1 MSYCDIDDKPTFY
14 KERWH
19 KAKSTHKCC
28 ECGHIIQ
35 PGETYHRVNGMW
47 EGFIGEYKTCEPCA
61 DLYAA
66 LPCVMHGD
74 LHEQYAN
81 YLDDAGIDA
90 AWSKSGD
97 VLTKHKNRGME

>member
-1 MSYCDIDDKPTFY
+1 
-14 KERWH
+14 
-19 KAKSTHKCC
+19 
-28 ECGHIIQ
+28 
-35 PGETYHRVNGMW
+35 
-47 EGFIGEYKTCEPCA
+47 
-61 DLYAA
+61 
-66 LPCVMHGD
+66 MHGD